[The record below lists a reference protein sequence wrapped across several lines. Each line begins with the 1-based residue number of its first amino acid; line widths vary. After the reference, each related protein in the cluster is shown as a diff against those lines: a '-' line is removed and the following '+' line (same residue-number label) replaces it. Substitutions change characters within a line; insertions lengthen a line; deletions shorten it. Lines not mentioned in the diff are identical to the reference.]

1 MEYSRQKNVYGIP
14 LQFKNSSS
22 LFIRSVLLNLCEW
35 KVPANLKLKQLM
47 RVYLKF
53 DFNTLCKRVLREQL
67 DILGIDYTIHGVGE
81 IEFSRQPTLIEE
93 QKMTGI
99 LGNYGIEVMD
109 DQQVALVQR
118 IKDTISE
125 WIHDE
130 ENPKRI
136 NFSTYLS
143 EKLDYTYTYLS
154 SIFSETTYSSIE
166 NFVILKKIDVA
177 KSLISQNNS
186 TLTEIAFK
194 LNYSSVAHLSAQFKK
209 TTGLTP
215 STFLKIIQ
223 KRKEKSLTQE

>member
-1 MEYSRQKNVYGIP
+1 
-14 LQFKNSSS
+14 
-22 LFIRSVLLNLCEW
+22 
-35 KVPANLKLKQLM
+35 M

-53 DFNTLCKRVLREQL
+53 DFNTICKTVLREQL
-67 DILGIDYTIHGVGE
+67 DMLGIDYTIHGVGE
-81 IEFSRQPTLIEE
+81 IEFGRQPTDTEE
-93 QKMTGI
+93 QKMSNM
-99 LGNYGIEVMD
+99 LGNYGIEIMD
-109 DQQVALVQR
+109 DHQVALVQR
-118 IKDTISE
+118 IKDTVTD

-130 ENPKRI
+130 ENPKRY

-166 NFVILKKIDVA
+166 NFVILKKIDIA
-177 KSLISQNNS
+177 KNLISQNNS
-186 TLTEIAFK
+186 TLTEIAYQ

-223 KRKEKSLTQE
+223 KRKERALTQE

>member
-1 MEYSRQKNVYGIP
+1 
-14 LQFKNSSS
+14 
-22 LFIRSVLLNLCEW
+22 
-35 KVPANLKLKQLM
+35 M

-53 DFNTLCKRVLREQL
+53 DFNAICKAVLKEQL
-67 DILGIDYTIHGVGE
+67 DILGLDYTIHGVGE
-81 IEFSRQPTLIEE
+81 IEFSNPPTKKEE
-93 QKMTGI
+93 EKMAHM
-99 LGNYGIEVMD
+99 LGNFGIEIMD

-118 IKDTISE
+118 IKDTVSD
-125 WIHDE
+125 WILDE
-130 ENPKRI
+130 ENPKRY

-166 NFVILKKIDVA
+166 NFVILKKIDIA
-177 KSLISQNNS
+177 KNLISQNNS
-186 TLTEIAFK
+186 TLTEIAYK

-223 KRKEKSLTQE
+223 KRKERALN